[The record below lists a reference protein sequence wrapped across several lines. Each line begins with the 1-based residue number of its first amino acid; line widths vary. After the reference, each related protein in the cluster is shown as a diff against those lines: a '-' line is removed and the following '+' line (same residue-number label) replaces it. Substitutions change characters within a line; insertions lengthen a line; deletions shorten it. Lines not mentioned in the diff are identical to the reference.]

1 MAETNKLT
9 QGDKYALRIF
19 FFSALPLLKV
29 IAETDPNFKKKFVGK
44 SFVFQVSVLSDE
56 FKKSGK
62 LATHFVV
69 ENGAWTTYVCQTH
82 PKPDIELE
90 FSNPQKF
97 ILFFTGKGMPLPKM
111 KGIMKNFGK
120 FVAILM
126 TLLRMAGLLQAKDAP
141 TKLEDQTMLIKL
153 YFYLLSN
160 GISQLNKIGHAAT
173 KTFTETSPDRTYAY
187 AVDGYEDLQAWIR
200 VKQGN
205 TVAGR
210 GEYKRCKPFLT
221 MRFDTPMHALDIL
234 MSKGDMIEYIK
245 QGFLTIEGAP
255 EFGGVLGGLMLDVGY
270 YAQGTYLDEAK
281 AG

>member
-1 MAETNKLT
+1 MAETKKMT

-29 IAETDPNFKKKFVGK
+29 IAETDPSYVKKFKGK

-56 FKKSGK
+56 FKKTGK

-69 ENGAWTTYVCQTH
+69 ENGAWTTHVCETH
-82 PKPDIELE
+82 EKPDIELE
-90 FSNPQKF
+90 FPTVEKF

-111 KGIMKNFGK
+111 KGVLKNFGK
-120 FVAILM
+120 FVAILL

-141 TKLEDQTMLIKL
+141 AKLEDQTMLIKL

-160 GISQLNKIGHAAT
+160 GISQLNKVGHKAT
-173 KTFTETSPDRTYAY
+173 KAFTETSPDRTYAY
-187 AVDGYEDLQAWIR
+187 AVEGYEDLQAWLR

-205 TVAGR
+205 TVAGH
-210 GEYKRCKPFLT
+210 GEFKRCKPFLT
-221 MRFDTPMHALDIL
+221 MKFDTPMHALDIL
-234 MSKGDMIEYIK
+234 MSKGDMVEYIK

-255 EFGGVLGGLMLDVGY
+255 EFGAVLGGLMLDVGY
-270 YAQGTYLDEAK
+270 YAQGTYLNEQN